1 MSTLTLE
8 SVIFN
13 EIITEFSQKA
23 SGTVIWRD
31 CSNWLNEQRTFG
43 ALRNYAPSW
52 FSMLIM
58 HTSSQELLEL
68 ASHDHRQ
75 DIRYSVAK
83 NPSTPRYLL
92 EMLAGGTSELV
103 KEAALGRLSEKLA
116 RAENA
121 HPFDLALQGGGELRR
136 AQRLQPTTLHSA
148 TTVTTPLSTR
158 LDRLPTTRPT

>member
-1 MSTLTLE
+1 LLTAALKDVLTMSTLTLE

-13 EIITEFSQKA
+13 EIIAEFSQKA
-23 SGTVIWRD
+23 SGSVIWRD
-31 CSNWLNEQRTFG
+31 CSNWLNERRTFG

-68 ASHDHRQ
+68 ASDDHRQ

-83 NPSTPRYLL
+83 NPNTPRYLL

-103 KEAALGRLSEKLA
+103 KEAALGRL
-116 RAENA
+116 
-121 HPFDLALQGGGELRR
+121 
-136 AQRLQPTTLHSA
+136 
-148 TTVTTPLSTR
+148 
-158 LDRLPTTRPT
+158 

>member
-8 SVIFN
+8 SVISD
-13 EIITEFSQKA
+13 EIVNEFSQKV

-31 CSNWLNEQRTFG
+31 CSNWLNEQRTFK

-68 ASHDHRQ
+68 ASHDHGQ

-83 NPSTPRYLL
+83 NPNTPRYLL
-92 EMLAGGTSELV
+92 ELLAGGASEWV
-103 KEAALGRLSEKLA
+103 KEAALANPKMAGFYVGQPEA
-116 RAENA
+116 AA
-121 HPFDLALQGGGELRR
+121 GLQVVPEVEI
-136 AQRLQPTTLHSA
+136 AA
-148 TTVTTPLSTR
+148 
-158 LDRLPTTRPT
+158 

>member
-8 SVIFN
+8 SIIFN
-13 EIITEFSQKA
+13 DIITEFSQKA

-31 CSNWLNEQRTFG
+31 CSTWLNEQRTFG

-103 KEAALGRLSEKLA
+103 KEAALGKLSEKRG

-121 HPFDLALQGGGELRR
+121 HPFDLTLQGGGALGR
-136 AQRLQPTTLHSA
+136 AHASATNNLHSA
-148 TTVTTPLSTR
+148 TTVTTP
-158 LDRLPTTRPT
+158 